1 MTGSTQRSGYLLPA
15 IAGATAAA
23 GILTYLYRNEAI
35 CSTGKT
41 DQKIARVGGDVP
53 FFGDLFTA
61 LARLDTVQ
69 DFYADTFEKTGN
81 ATFVFKIPFSPN
93 NYVFNNP
100 EILEFVLKTHFSVF
114 DKGTR
119 SYDLM
124 YDLLGNGIFNVDGE
138 AWRTQRKL
146 AANIFNVKN
155 FKDHVDSVFVDQEVA
170 FSRAVEL
177 HIEAS
182 REFDVADLFYR
193 LSFDTFAQ
201 IAFGVNMN
209 SMLSHEC
216 IDIMKA
222 LDAVQKRIAH
232 RFIDA
237 FWRTT
242 EYMTGE
248 SKVHKRE
255 IQLIRDFVQAIIQ
268 KNRVSGVSENDLL
281 SLLMKIDDQL
291 GKVPSDDELIYYVLN
306 FLIAGRESTAA
317 SLGWSVLLLSKY
329 PRVLDSLLKEI
340 NSTSNGER
348 PTYEQIK
355 NGMPYAKAVMRETM
369 RLYPPVPLNIKQAN
383 TDITLPDGTFVP
395 KGASVSWS
403 VYAMG
408 RTEEIWGPDAKE
420 YRPERWLEM
429 NKQPSPY
436 NYPVFQAG
444 PRVCLGQQMAE
455 LQVVYMLV
463 QFVRNFKF
471 EVVDPDSVTYTYSLT
486 LRMKNGLKVRNAMK
500 GKTQAIV
507 AAATGLVSVLGLIV
521 WAYSD
526 APIGSSSNSN
536 QKLRRAPGAVPV
548 LGDALT
554 INAHLDK
561 FHDFILEIFEN
572 NGNKTFSMRIPF
584 EPMGVIVNDPKIVE
598 YILKTKFHVFDK
610 GPRFQNA
617 FHDFLGRGIF
627 NSDGEG
633 WKSQRKLAANIFN
646 VKNFKDFVSD
656 VFVNEMDNF
665 SQVLSAHA
673 KAGDEFDLQDLF
685 YRFTFDSFTK
695 IAFGVDMNT
704 VSEKDKAP
712 FMVAF
717 DEVQA
722 RTAKRFLI
730 PMWETS
736 EYMSGQATIHAR
748 QIREIREF
756 GKDIIRKKRANDEAG
771 IVSSQS
777 DLLSLLMKVK
787 DDRGQLPSDE
797 LLVDYALNFLLA
809 GRDTTATV
817 LTWAIYC
824 LSQNPSCLEALHQEL
839 SALDGSSPTYEQMKS
854 QLPYANAVFHETLRL
869 YPSVPTNQKQANAD
883 DILPDGTIIP
893 KGATVGWSTYA
904 MGRTEAIWGPD
915 AKQFRPERWL
925 EMQKQPSPFDYP
937 VFHAGPRVC
946 LGKSMAELEG
956 VFVLVQ
962 LLRQFDVQ
970 VLNGKDAKYSLSI
983 LLPMTGGLK
992 ARVSAR
998 A

>member
-1 MTGSTQRSGYLLPA
+1 MTGSTNRSGYLLPA

-35 CSTGKT
+35 CSTGRT
-41 DQKIARVGGDVP
+41 DQKVARVGGDVP

-61 LARLDTVQ
+61 LARLETVQ

-170 FSRAVEL
+170 FSRAVQL

-216 IDIMKA
+216 IDIMTA

-242 EYMTGE
+242 EYISGE

-255 IQLIRDFVQAIIQ
+255 IQLIRDFVQDIIQ

-281 SLLMKIDDQL
+281 SLLMKVDDQL

-317 SLGWSVLLLSKY
+317 SLGWSVLLLSKH
-329 PRVLDSLLKEI
+329 PRVLDSLLDEI

-369 RLYPPVPLNIKQAN
+369 RLYPPVPLNIKMAN

-486 LRMKNGLKVRNAMK
+486 LRMKNGLKVRC
-500 GKTQAIV
+500 Q
-507 AAATGLVSVLGLIV
+507 
-521 WAYSD
+521 
-526 APIGSSSNSN
+526 
-536 QKLRRAPGAVPV
+536 
-548 LGDALT
+548 
-554 INAHLDK
+554 
-561 FHDFILEIFEN
+561 
-572 NGNKTFSMRIPF
+572 
-584 EPMGVIVNDPKIVE
+584 
-598 YILKTKFHVFDK
+598 
-610 GPRFQNA
+610 PRN
-617 FHDFLGRGIF
+617 
-627 NSDGEG
+627 
-633 WKSQRKLAANIFN
+633 
-646 VKNFKDFVSD
+646 
-656 VFVNEMDNF
+656 
-665 SQVLSAHA
+665 
-673 KAGDEFDLQDLF
+673 
-685 YRFTFDSFTK
+685 
-695 IAFGVDMNT
+695 
-704 VSEKDKAP
+704 
-712 FMVAF
+712 
-717 DEVQA
+717 
-722 RTAKRFLI
+722 
-730 PMWETS
+730 
-736 EYMSGQATIHAR
+736 
-748 QIREIREF
+748 
-756 GKDIIRKKRANDEAG
+756 
-771 IVSSQS
+771 
-777 DLLSLLMKVK
+777 
-787 DDRGQLPSDE
+787 
-797 LLVDYALNFLLA
+797 
-809 GRDTTATV
+809 
-817 LTWAIYC
+817 
-824 LSQNPSCLEALHQEL
+824 
-839 SALDGSSPTYEQMKS
+839 
-854 QLPYANAVFHETLRL
+854 
-869 YPSVPTNQKQANAD
+869 
-883 DILPDGTIIP
+883 
-893 KGATVGWSTYA
+893 
-904 MGRTEAIWGPD
+904 
-915 AKQFRPERWL
+915 
-925 EMQKQPSPFDYP
+925 
-937 VFHAGPRVC
+937 
-946 LGKSMAELEG
+946 
-956 VFVLVQ
+956 
-962 LLRQFDVQ
+962 
-970 VLNGKDAKYSLSI
+970 
-983 LLPMTGGLK
+983 
-992 ARVSAR
+992 
-998 A
+998 